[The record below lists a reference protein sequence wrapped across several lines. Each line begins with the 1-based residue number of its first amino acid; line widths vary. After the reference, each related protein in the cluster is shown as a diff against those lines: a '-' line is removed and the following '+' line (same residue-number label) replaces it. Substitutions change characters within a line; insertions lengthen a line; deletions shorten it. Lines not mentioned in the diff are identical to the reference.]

1 MIIRTLPYM
10 AVVFPMFPLNLVV
23 YPGENLRLHI
33 FEPRYKQLINECLS
47 DHKNFGIPTIID
59 KKLLGI
65 GTEVEIQSVD
75 KKYPGGELDIS
86 TVGVKRLKVE
96 HFYKIAEGK
105 LYPGAEISW
114 LTENAEQTHELIGH
128 VKDLLKRLHQALGI
142 TKKFA
147 ETPKNSFSYEIGH
160 HIGLSLKQEY
170 HLLTL
175 NQESKRLSFIKK
187 HLETIL
193 PVVMETERLK
203 ARAKLNGHYKNVI
216 PPK

>member
-1 MIIRTLPYM
+1 
-10 AVVFPMFPLNLVV
+10 
-23 YPGENLRLHI
+23 
-33 FEPRYKQLINECLS
+33 
-47 DHKNFGIPTIID
+47 
-59 KKLLGI
+59 
-65 GTEVEIQSVD
+65 
-75 KKYPGGELDIS
+75 
-86 TVGVKRLKVE
+86 
-96 HFYKIAEGK
+96 
-105 LYPGAEISW
+105 
-114 LTENAEQTHELIGH
+114 
-128 VKDLLKRLHQALGI
+128 HQALGI

-193 PVVMETERLK
+193 NVVMETERLK